1 MSIEFL
7 PQGKSVGRPGE
18 VAQGLSGMIREVN
31 PTKLRVAMAYA
42 SATGVDQV
50 GKMLEKSSPGWAS
63 CEKRWLISID
73 FGRTSPAALEALAK
87 LPRSTVRV
95 FDGAYVVKQAGFRP
109 RSVFHPKIYLANNP
123 DTGDYGMC
131 LGSGNLTASGS
142 FSGIEANVNLV
153 FPALGA
159 ARSQKAKIREL
170 LGWYKDLW
178 KRSSNLSDVIA
189 DYRSS
194 WKPQFSPPE
203 ETVEESDIL
212 TGRPANEDIADALD
226 QFLGARAFWVE
237 TQKLYEN
244 LTSRKL
250 GNQLD
255 LPRGTRTFFGFPI
268 TDVDTNTPFGVVK
281 AQISGYRAVDR
292 TMRFGDNFMDK
303 FNLPVPGKDG
313 PAAYDYSYVVFQK
326 TPGTK
331 TIKIQVLDLAGLKSL
346 KKKYAR
352 AKDMTMKGGRAYGLL
367 Y

>member
-7 PQGKSVGRPGE
+7 PQGKSVGRLGE

-42 SATGVDQV
+42 STTGVQQV
-50 GKMLEKSSPGWAS
+50 GKMLEKASPGWAS
-63 CEKRWLISID
+63 YEKRWLISID
-73 FGRTSPAALEALAK
+73 YGRTSPDALEALGKMPGSA
-87 LPRSTVRV
+87 VRV
-95 FDGAYVVKQAGFRP
+95 FDGAYVAQQAGFRP
-109 RSVFHPKIYLANNP
+109 RNVFHPKIYIASNR
-123 DTGDYGMC
+123 DTGDYGIC

-142 FSGIEANVNLV
+142 FSGIEANVNLM
-153 FPALGA
+153 FPTLTAG
-159 ARSQKAKIREL
+159 RSQKAKIREL
-170 LGWYKDLW
+170 LRWYKDIW
-178 KRSSNLSDVIA
+178 KRSSDLADVIT

-194 WKPQFSPPE
+194 WKPEFSPPE
-203 ETVEESDIL
+203 ESLEESDIL
-212 TGRPANEDIADALD
+212 TGRPADEEIAEALD
-226 QFLGARAFWVE
+226 QFQGARAFWVE
-237 TQKLYEN
+237 THKLYEN

-268 TDVDTNTPFGVVK
+268 TDVDTNTSFGVVK
-281 AQISGYRAVDR
+281 AQIPGFGVVDR

-313 PAAYDYSYVVFQK
+313 PAAYDYSYVVFEKVLGSK
-326 TPGTK
+326 TVR
-331 TIKIQVLDLAGLKSL
+331 IQVLDRVGLNHL

-352 AKDMTMKGGRAYGLL
+352 AKNLVMKSGRSFGIL